1 MCTPK
6 FSICATHAVTVTP
19 LFELVCSMLALGSA
33 LVGALDDAA
42 QGWCN
47 EKNVFKST
55 QVLRAT
61 VFGAAGFCA
70 GQCV

>member
-1 MCTPK
+1 
-6 FSICATHAVTVTP
+6 
-19 LFELVCSMLALGSA
+19 MLALGSA